1 MWRTIEKWR
10 NKDERTRRVAALSIA
25 LVVTL
30 IIAGFWAVIFVRSP
44 SVKQVTGAKQSISDI
59 KKPLDSFGETTA
71 TAWGQFK
78 EQFGKLTETIQAL
91 KQEGESVA
99 TTTATSA
106 AVVEVETSTDGFM
119 ATSTEQVN

>member
-30 IIAGFWAVIFVRSP
+30 VIAGFWAVIFVRSP

-78 EQFGKLTETIQAL
+78 EQFGKLTDTLQTL
-91 KQEGESVA
+91 KQQEVPAGSA
-99 TTTATSA
+99 TTTTTATTTESA
-106 AVVEVETSTDGFM
+106 EQNQ
-119 ATSTEQVN
+119 ATSTSL